1 MGQRSG
7 NRFMAT
13 RAERMEMVLQFPE
26 WFHCCEIERLA
37 APCARPRLHRDQ
49 RPAVCRVPMSGRST
63 TG

>member
-1 MGQRSG
+1 
-7 NRFMAT
+7 MAT

-49 RPAVCRVPMSGRST
+49 RPAVCRVPMS
-63 TG
+63 